1 MHTIKHP
8 NIIFR
13 YWLAALFFAAAGLL
27 IALYSAHSHYQNYTD
42 PLYSSFCAISKAI
55 NCDTVAQSPWS
66 IMFNIP
72 VAWWGV
78 LFYLFFLLI
87 LLTENRYSLA
97 VWRRWLLVM
106 SISSAV
112 TLGLAG
118 IALWKIKSL
127 CLVCLATYTVTFGL
141 TYICWLGQRRCK
153 EAMEKRGGDVANVSS
168 EFDVKGA
175 LRNYSI
181 AAGAFAISL
190 LLLYGLMPRYW
201 LLSSAETA
209 VDISSLSHGLTED
222 GHPWIGAEEP
232 MLTIAQFSDYQCF
245 QCSKMYFLLRNFL
258 AAHPDTLRLV
268 HRHYPLDHEVNSVVV
283 PEPFHEGSGKLAK
296 IAILA
301 AMRDK
306 FWQTNDLLYA
316 MARNRGDKVKTI
328 SLKEIA
334 DKTGLNINELAAALT
349 HPAVKA
355 WLSRD
360 IREGMQLKIT
370 GTPAFLIDGKV
381 YQGQIPPEIL
391 KKINELPEK

>member
-1 MHTIKHP
+1 MNASTNKHP
-8 NIIFR
+8 TITHR
-13 YWLAALFFAAAGLL
+13 YWLAALLFATAGLL

-66 IMFNIP
+66 IMFGIP

-87 LLTENRYSLA
+87 LLTKNGYSLA
-97 VWRRWLLVM
+97 VWRGWLMVM

-118 IALWKIKSL
+118 IAVWKIKSL
-127 CLVCLATYTVTFGL
+127 CLVCLATYAVTFGL

-153 EAMEKRGGDVANVSS
+153 EALKKGADKVTA
-168 EFDVKGA
+168 EFHLNDA
-175 LRNYSI
+175 LRNYSV
-181 AAGAFAISL
+181 AAGAFCISL

-209 VDISSLSHGLTED
+209 ADISMLPRGLTED

-232 MLTIAQFSDYQCF
+232 LLTIAQFSDYQCF
-245 QCSKMYFLLRNFL
+245 QCGKMYFLLRDFL

-306 FWQTNDLLYA
+306 FWQTNDLLYE
-316 MARNRGDKVKTI
+316 MIRSKRGKIETI
-328 SLKEIA
+328 PLKKIA

-349 HPAVKA
+349 HPAIKER
-355 WLSRD
+355 LRRD
-360 IREGMQLKIT
+360 ILEGMKLKIT
-370 GTPAFLIDGKV
+370 GTPAFLVDGQV
-381 YQGQIPPEIL
+381 YQGQIPTEIL
-391 KKINELPEK
+391 QKIEELPEK

>member
-1 MHTIKHP
+1 MHVTKHP
-8 NIIFR
+8 NITLR
-13 YWLAALFFAAAGLL
+13 YWLAALLFATAGLL

-66 IMFNIP
+66 IMLGIP

-87 LLTENRYSLA
+87 LLTENRRNLA
-97 VWRRWLLVM
+97 AWRGWLLAM

-118 IALWKIKSL
+118 IAVWKIKSL

-153 EAMEKRGGDVANVSS
+153 EAID
-168 EFDVKGA
+168 KGA
-175 LRNYSI
+175 ADVTAAFKPKDMLRNYSV
-181 AAGAFAISL
+181 AAGVFCISL

-201 LLSSAETA
+201 LLSAAETRA
-209 VDISSLSHGLTED
+209 DISRLPHGLTKD
-222 GHPWIGAEEP
+222 GHPWIGAEKP
-232 MLTIAQFSDYQCF
+232 LLTITQFSDYQCF
-245 QCSKMYFLLRNFL
+245 QCGKMYFLLRNFL
-258 AAHPDTLRLV
+258 AAHPDSLRLV
-268 HRHYPLDHEVNSVVV
+268 HRHYPLDHEVNPVVV

-296 IAILA
+296 VAILA

-316 MARNRGDKVKTI
+316 MIRSRGDKIKTI
-328 SLKEIA
+328 PLQEIA
-334 DKTGLNINELAAALT
+334 DKTGLDINELAAAFT
-349 HPAVKA
+349 HPAIKA
-355 WLSRD
+355 RLSRD
-360 IREGMQLKIT
+360 IREGMKLKIT
-370 GTPAFLIDGKV
+370 GTPAFLIDGQV
-381 YQGQIPPEIL
+381 YQGQIPPQIL
-391 KKINELPEK
+391 KKINKLP

>member
-1 MHTIKHP
+1 M
-8 NIIFR
+8 
-13 YWLAALFFAAAGLL
+13 
-27 IALYSAHSHYQNYTD
+27 
-42 PLYSSFCAISKAI
+42 
-55 NCDTVAQSPWS
+55 
-66 IMFNIP
+66 
-72 VAWWGV
+72 
-78 LFYLFFLLI
+78 
-87 LLTENRYSLA
+87 
-97 VWRRWLLVM
+97 
-106 SISSAV
+106 
-112 TLGLAG
+112 
-118 IALWKIKSL
+118 
-127 CLVCLATYTVTFGL
+127 
-141 TYICWLGQRRCK
+141 
-153 EAMEKRGGDVANVSS
+153 
-168 EFDVKGA
+168 
-175 LRNYSI
+175 
-181 AAGAFAISL
+181 
-190 LLLYGLMPRYW
+190 
-201 LLSSAETA
+201 
-209 VDISSLSHGLTED
+209 
-222 GHPWIGAEEP
+222 
-232 MLTIAQFSDYQCF
+232 TIAQFSDYQCF

-391 KKINELPEK
+391 QKINALPEK

>member
-1 MHTIKHP
+1 MHNTKHP

-13 YWLAALFFAAAGLL
+13 YWLAALFFATAGLL

-66 IMFNIP
+66 IMLGVP

-87 LLTENRYSLA
+87 LLTEDRRNLA
-97 VWRRWLLVM
+97 AWRGWLFVM

-118 IALWKIKSL
+118 IAIWKIKSL

-153 EAMEKRGGDVANVSS
+153 EAFA
-168 EFDVKGA
+168 KGA
-175 LRNYSI
+175 ADVTAAFHLKTTLQNYSI
-181 AAGAFAISL
+181 AAGVFCVSL

-201 LLSSAETA
+201 LLSAIETSA
-209 VDISSLSHGLTED
+209 DISNLPHGLTED

-232 MLTIAQFSDYQCF
+232 LLTIAQFSDYQCF
-245 QCSKMYFLLRNFL
+245 QCGKMYFLLRNFL
-258 AAHPDTLRLV
+258 AKHPDTLRLV
-268 HRHYPLDHEVNSVVV
+268 HRHYPLDHEVNSFIV

-296 IAILA
+296 VAILA

-316 MARNRGDKVKTI
+316 LTRSKGDKVTTI
-328 SLKEIA
+328 SLKDIA
-334 DKTGLNINELAAALT
+334 NKTGLNINELAASLT
-349 HPAVKA
+349 HPAINA
-355 WLSRD
+355 RLSRD
-360 IREGMQLKIT
+360 IREGMKLKIT
-370 GTPAFLIDGKV
+370 GTPAFLIDGQV
-381 YQGQIPPEIL
+381 YQGQIPPQIL
-391 KKINELPEK
+391 KKINELPE